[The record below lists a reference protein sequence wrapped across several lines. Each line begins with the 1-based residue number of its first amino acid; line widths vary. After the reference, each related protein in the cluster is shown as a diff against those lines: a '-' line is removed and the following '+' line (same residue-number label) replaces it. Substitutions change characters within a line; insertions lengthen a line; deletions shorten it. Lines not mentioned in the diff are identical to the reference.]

1 MGKYLHLYN
10 TIEDNIN
17 SYQTNKIDSP
27 FISYDLQSK
36 SLIYDKMSNLSK
48 NLLVGSLKFGLSFK
62 NIIDTI
68 LEEYNQKNNSSI
80 QFEYCKF
87 VYEDKNCNILNN
99 WVPISY
105 EELYNFNE
113 FTIIPYNVYYI
124 GVCDSLLSEKY
135 FDISISSI
143 KTKFDTR
150 HYRVGLLSDIHYNDT
165 SIDADPY
172 TVNNVDGSEY
182 DGDLE
187 NALTFFENKEDISFM
202 CSAGDVS
209 TDSKEHLRNFA
220 LNLKTKSPTTPFYSC
235 LGNHDFQA
243 THYEVT
249 NLHDDAGFGLTEEY
263 LNRIQIWNEHI
274 IPKDNTIHYFNENTD
289 EGKLSYYIERTIPG
303 TNKSDIYLFLS
314 VDYGVTHATKTTK
327 SNWDCKAAQKDL
339 DYQDSSVISLM
350 NYVGCQSRTEL
361 QRQYDYQFYD
371 NDVLLWIKNII
382 ENSNGKRI
390 FLFTHQFFIQKAGN
404 NNSDKYY
411 SYAKDYWRVS
421 QKDDSNGQIAYC
433 LCGLQFEFLNKL
445 NNDYKNVIWFTGHS
459 HYSWKWQI
467 VDKTI
472 NVCNKDYKIV
482 DPSDNDFIKELRYLR
497 STTNG
502 ESKCDS
508 AFNVHLPS
516 LARPIP
522 YYVNSYGVSLKSSEG
537 AVMDVYE
544 DYVDIRGIMF
554 KNEDISQYI
563 YINKYYPLAQYRIP
577 IKAK

>member
-1 MGKYLHLYN
+1 MQILISN
-10 TIEDNIN
+10 SRNIETID
-17 SYQTNKIDSP
+17 D
-27 FISYDLQSK
+27 
-36 SLIYDKMSNLSK
+36 SK
-48 NLLVGSLKFGLSFK
+48 NIFKSFGLSVTYK
-62 NIIDTI
+62 QLLDIL
-68 LEEYNQKNNSSI
+68 LEEYKQKNKLNI
-80 QFEYCKF
+80 QLEDCKF
-87 VYEDKNCNILNN
+87 AYEDKDKNVLDN
-99 WVPISY
+99 WVEISY
-105 EELYNFNE
+105 KELCNLNE
-113 FTIIPYNVYYI
+113 FTIIPYNVFYI
-124 GVCDSLLSEKY
+124 GVFNSSLTEKY
-135 FDISISSI
+135 FDINFSKY
-143 KTKFDTR
+143 KTKFDKR

-243 THYEVT
+243 THYELSST
-249 NLHDDAGFGLTEEY
+249 YPDTFGLTEEY
-263 LNRIQIWNEHI
+263 LNRLQIWNEHI
-274 IPKDNTIHYFNENTD
+274 TPKNNDIHFFNENTD
-289 EGKLSYYIERTIPG
+289 EGKLSYYIEKPIPG
-303 TNKSDIYLFLS
+303 TNKSDIFIFLS
-314 VDYGVTHATKTTK
+314 VDYGVTHATRTTR
-327 SNWDCKAAQKDL
+327 STWDCKAAQKDL
-339 DYQDSSVISLM
+339 DYQNPSVISLM
-350 NYVGCQSRTEL
+350 NYVGCTSRTEL
-361 QRQYDYQFYD
+361 QKQYDYQFYD
-371 NDVLLWIKNII
+371 NDVLLWVKDII

-390 FLFTHQFFIQKAGN
+390 FLFTHQFFVQKSGN
-404 NNSDKYY
+404 NNSNNHY
-411 SYAKDYWRVS
+411 SYAKEYWRIS
-421 QKDDSNGQIAYC
+421 QKIDTNGQVAYC

-445 NNDYKNVIWFTGHS
+445 NNKFKNVIWFSGHS
-459 HYSWKWQI
+459 HYSWKWQL

-472 NVCNKDYKIV
+472 NICNKDYNIV
-482 DPSDNDFIKELRYLR
+482 DPKNDDFNKELRYLR

-508 AFNVHLPS
+508 AFNIHLPS

-522 YYVNSYGVSLKSSEG
+522 YYVENYGVSLKSSEG
-537 AVMDVYE
+537 AVMDIYE

-554 KNEDISQYI
+554 KNEEINSNK